1 MRHDSLPGALRCFLH
16 ILKSRVVEKR
26 VGRNRRQP
34 RLYHRPVGDRG
45 AESHTAVHVAAR
57 QQRKNHAGY
66 SQVPE
71 VDVVPQTV
79 VVDFKQSVLIGYVS
93 ARTNNNNGDN
103 DSQTDRKTKLPA
115 NTGCSED
122 RGHALRSA
130 NDGEVGPAGL
140 TKQTGRVT
148 GRENLPPYLRSDLC
162 GKCI

>member
-1 MRHDSLPGALRCFLH
+1 MRYHASVTRLIAGALRCFLH

-26 VGRNRRQP
+26 VRRNRRQP

-45 AESHTAVHVAAR
+45 AESHTAVHVAR

-93 ARTNNNNGDN
+93 ARTNNNNGDDN
-103 DSQTDRKTKLPA
+103 SQNR
-115 NTGCSED
+115 SENEVA
-122 RGHALRSA
+122 GKHRSEA
-130 NDGEVGPAGL
+130 VKIEV
-140 TKQTGRVT
+140 TRYV
-148 GRENLPPYLRSDLC
+148 PPTTARSDQL
-162 GKCI
+162 G